1 MSAVARLSSRPPDG
15 PVQYVQ
21 PGQMVL
27 SAEPSTLSTILG
39 SCVAVCVWD
48 RVTGTGGMN
57 HFLLPSRP
65 GTAAASLRFGDV
77 AVPDLVAKLLAL
89 GARREQVDAKV
100 FGGARVL
107 DSMGDGADHLGLRN
121 AETAVDLLRREGIP
135 VIGGDIGGRRGRRV
149 LFDLRTG
156 QAWVRLL

>member
-1 MSAVARLSSRPPDG
+1 MSAAPRPSSLPPEG

-27 SAEPSTLSTILG
+27 SAEPRTLSTILG
-39 SCVAVCVWD
+39 SCVAVCLWD
-48 RVTGTGGMN
+48 RLTGAGGMN
-57 HFLLPSRP
+57 HYLLPTRP
-65 GTAAASLRFGDV
+65 GTAPSSPRFGDV
-77 AVPDLVAKLLAL
+77 AVPDLVDKLLAF
-89 GARREQVDAKV
+89 GVRRECVDAKV

-107 DSMGDGADHLGLRN
+107 DAPGDGADHLGLRN
-121 AETAVDLLRREGIP
+121 AETAVELLRRQGIP
-135 VIGGDIGGRRGRRV
+135 VIGGDVGGRRGRRV